1 MAILPTIEQQIE
13 SDKNVLHLKIL
24 SPRQELFSGNA
35 WSVSSI
41 NSAGPFDILAEHGN
55 FITLVQNKPI
65 YIKLVNKQTKT
76 FAFPL
81 AVIYA
86 RKNMVTI
93 FTDINLEL
101 LTS

>member
-1 MAILPTIEQQIE
+1 MPVEAV
-13 SDKNVLHLKIL
+13 KNSLRIKIL
-24 SPRQELFSGNA
+24 SPRKELFSGNA
-35 WSVSSI
+35 RAVSSE
-41 NSAGPFDILAEHGN
+41 NSAGKFDILAEHGN

-65 YIKLVNKQTKT
+65 TVRLLNKQVRT

-93 FTDINLEL
+93 FTDIHLEL

>member
-1 MAILPTIEQQIE
+1 MPITPAKDTLR
-13 SDKNVLHLKIL
+13 LKIL

-35 WSVSSI
+35 RSVSSV

-55 FITLVQNKPI
+55 FITLVSNKPI
-65 YIKLVNKQTKT
+65 TIRLLNKQIQT

-93 FTDINLEL
+93 FTDIQLETL
-101 LTS
+101 IS

>member
-1 MAILPTIEQQIE
+1 MAIIPNIEQQIE
-13 SDKNVLHLKIL
+13 SDKNVLRLKIL

-35 WSVSSI
+35 RSVSSV
-41 NSAGPFDILAEHGN
+41 NSAGKFDILAEHGN
-55 FITLVQNKPI
+55 FITLVENKPI
-65 YIKLVNKQTKT
+65 IIKMVNKQVRT

-93 FTDINLEL
+93 FTDIQLEL